1 MKNKKIYKGFHNPF
15 IKHKHLI
22 SEEWNTNTHLSL
34 LLCPLLKGM
43 KITVSFENKMLFFF
57 LTTWEHPLTIA
68 NVMSK
73 MNCDLEF
80 EYLIFT
86 KKRKCHLHWFTRDL
100 GFILQK
106 RENSQPFKK
115 ILSFLFYIPPEKF
128 CFSMYNVVCTYSTYA
143 GIVL

>member
-1 MKNKKIYKGFHNPF
+1 MKNKKNLQGFHNPF

-43 KITVSFENKMLFFF
+43 KITVSFENKVLFF
-57 LTTWEHPLTIA
+57 LTTWEHPLAIV

-100 GFILQK
+100 GFFTKK
-106 RENSQPFKK
+106 RKFTTISKNLEFFVLYSPRKV
-115 ILSFLFYIPPEKF
+115 LFYVRIVHMQVLYCSKL
-128 CFSMYNVVCTYSTYA
+128 SMQ
-143 GIVL
+143 